1 MFILNDKDP
10 TYKVIVSSFMEG
22 FFIFLFYFLFT
33 ALHNHKIVLAYFV
46 INFKDMM
53 PVVCV

>member
-10 TYKVIVSSFMEG
+10 TYKVTVSSFMGG
-22 FFIFLFYFLFT
+22 FYFIFIYFLFT
-33 ALHNHKIVLAYFV
+33 ALHNYKIVLADFV

-53 PVVCV
+53 PVVCG